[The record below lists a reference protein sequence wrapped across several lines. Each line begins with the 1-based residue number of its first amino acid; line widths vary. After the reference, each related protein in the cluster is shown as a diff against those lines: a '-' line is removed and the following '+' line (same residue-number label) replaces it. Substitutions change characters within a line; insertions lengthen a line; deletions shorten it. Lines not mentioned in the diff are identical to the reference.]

1 MREPDPIPPVRP
13 PHDDLAAFLAA
24 VALPPDWQILYEPVV
39 TSTMD
44 LARAAIARGLPGR
57 WLFVADFQTEGRGRR
72 GRSWTAPPGK
82 ALLVTALLPFRG
94 EPALALTQL
103 ASVALCETL
112 EALLGL
118 EPRIKWPNDV
128 MVEGLKVAGVLAE
141 TSSAGDTGSMAV
153 GCGVNVNLDEAD
165 LAALPPT
172 AGSLLLAA
180 GHPVHRGEL
189 LVLLAER
196 LDAWLRLD
204 QRRRS
209 ARLRSA
215 WEERLWGVG
224 QLVRGTE
231 GGLTLEGVV
240 LGVDEDGA
248 LRLELP
254 DGQIRRIV
262 TGELLGPAGSESGDE
277 RATQVDTSEP

>member
-1 MREPDPIPPVRP
+1 MREPDSIRP
-13 PHDDLAAFLAA
+13 AGQRHEDLAAFLAVA
-24 VALPPDWQILYEPVV
+24 ALPPGWQLLYEPVV
-39 TSTMD
+39 TSTME
-44 LARAAIARGLPGR
+44 LAHAAVARGLPGR

-72 GRSWTAPPGK
+72 GRGWTAPPGK
-82 ALLVTALLPFRG
+82 ALLLTALLPFQG
-94 EPALALTQL
+94 EPGLALTQL
-103 ASVALCETL
+103 VSVALCETL

-128 MVEGLKVAGVLAE
+128 MVDGLKVAGVLAE
-141 TSSAGDTGSMAV
+141 TTSVGDTGSAVV

-172 AGSLLLAA
+172 AGSLQLAA

-189 LVLLAER
+189 LLLFAER
-196 LDAWLRLD
+196 LDDWLRTD
-204 QRRRS
+204 RARRS
-209 ARLRSA
+209 RGLRPV

-224 QLVRGTE
+224 QLVQGTE

-254 DGQIRRIV
+254 DGRIRRIV
-262 TGELLGPAGSESGDE
+262 TGELLI
-277 RATQVDTSEP
+277 